1 MQMNRENLR
10 GSGVKEK
17 GGEVSRE
24 MIEEVEVGNLDKEVI
39 SRENDQE
46 DKILVRERILNET
59 ANNVELLKSILREYY
74 EFIAGAAKKYKEI
87 QNELD
92 ELGPELE
99 GVLLDEENKRKDGGG
114 NIFIKLGGSLLK
126 SFGSFIDKGDDEKFS
141 RWNELNE
148 QRSRFLT
155 RFLKEVYFK
164 TRELEVKMHG
174 IVSWLG
180 RLESDYIDSF
190 KKSFEEQEK
199 AVREFNEILDELGE
213 EKEFVLAASEGDF
226 VKLKE
231 LLVKAVPEVKKEVIG
246 LDIAIGDYE
255 QSLGIGFTFSE
266 EIWDE
271 ILLNYDNSVN

>member
-1 MQMNRENLR
+1 MQMNSENF
-10 GSGVKEK
+10 GIPSEGAGVKEK
-17 GGEVSRE
+17 EGEVSRE
-24 MIEEVEVGNLDKEVI
+24 MEKITLDLDKEVV
-39 SRENDQE
+39 SRENGQE
-46 DKILVRERILNET
+46 DKKLVRERILNET
-59 ANNVELLKSILREYY
+59 ANNVELLKSILKEYY

-99 GVLLDEENKRKDGGG
+99 GVLLDEENKRKDGDG

-126 SFGSFIDKGDDEKFS
+126 KFGSFTVKGTDKKFS

-155 RFLKEVYFK
+155 RFLKEAYFK

-180 RLESDYIDSF
+180 RLEGDYIDSF

-199 AVREFNEILDELGE
+199 AVREFNEILDKLGE

-246 LDIAIGDYE
+246 LDIAIGEYE

-266 EIWDE
+266 EIWMRFC
-271 ILLNYDNSVN
+271 